1 MLIIRYIYGFV
12 FMLLALGAF
21 MGLVALFPVVSQDW
35 RVYRWFILGLI
46 AYVSFMGITN
56 AFFDQNLKFFRTFTH
71 ELTHTIFTIL
81 SLKRVRAFQATS
93 HQGGEIHVVGGGNM
107 LILLSPY
114 CIPIFT
120 IGLLLLRPLF
130 QIQFAPYLEF
140 AIGISYFFHLHTNW
154 LQTGRR
160 QTDIT
165 KYPLLTSYSFIWF
178 FHFLLIGILFLSFQK
193 GLSAF
198 WEFPKVTFESIKLLA
213 SFIITK

>member
-1 MLIIRYIYGFV
+1 MVILRYIYGFI
-12 FMLLALGAF
+12 FLLLAVGAL
-21 MGLVALFPVVSQDW
+21 MGLFSHYPIVSQDW
-35 RVYRWFILGLI
+35 RVYRWFILGMI
-46 AYVSFMGITN
+46 AYTSFMGITN

-120 IGLLLLRPLF
+120 IALLLLRPLF

-140 AIGISYFFHLHTNW
+140 SIGLSYFFHLHTNW
-154 LQTGRR
+154 LQTSRR

-178 FHFLLIGILFLSFQK
+178 FHFLVIGIVFLSFQE
-193 GLSAF
+193 GVSAF
-198 WEFPKVTFESIKLLA
+198 WEFPKITFEGIKLLA
-213 SFIITK
+213 NFLIES